1 MKLRRIGAGI
11 LYGDSEDDKVDD
23 VVVGVVDVSTQQLN
37 LHIVMV
43 LVWLRADARVY
54 DKKSLSTSSL
64 NLILYRILIPIDI
77 FQIAVAQAL

>member
-1 MKLRRIGAGI
+1 MKLSRIGAGI

-43 LVWLRADARVY
+43 LVWLTADARVY

>member
-1 MKLRRIGAGI
+1 LKLRRIGAGI

>member
-1 MKLRRIGAGI
+1 LRRIGAGI